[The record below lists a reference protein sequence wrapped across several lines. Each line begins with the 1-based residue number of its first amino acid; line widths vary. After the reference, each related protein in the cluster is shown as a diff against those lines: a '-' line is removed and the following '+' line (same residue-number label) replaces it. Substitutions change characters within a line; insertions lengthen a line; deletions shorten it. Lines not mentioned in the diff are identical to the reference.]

1 MSSSTRIVYG
11 RREAWQRMVRQ
22 GHAIYGYVSPIAKGT
37 PPQAIVEVKPA
48 LAWKS
53 AVLAVKDLPA
63 GALVGYGGMFKAPH
77 ALRIAVLAAGYADGI
92 PHRLANKGCVD
103 VKGHF

>member
-22 GHAIYGYVSPIAKGT
+22 GHAIYGYVSPVVKGT

-48 LAWKS
+48 LTWKS

-63 GALVGYGGMFKAPH
+63 GALVGYGGMFKASHPM
-77 ALRIAVLAAGYADGI
+77 RIAVLPAGYSYGI
-92 PHRLANKGCVD
+92 PHRLSNKEPLLV
-103 VKGHF
+103 HT